1 MLSLLMFMEFFS
13 NLFMKLIVKTMLF
26 TMSVI
31 EMVTILYKVVGHH
44 KGANNTMS
52 FYYFEVG
59 GGGDY
64 DVTLLGLLAI
74 YQKIFCSFLHPTSPT
89 TNIQCHLK
97 HLNQFLKHFQNW
109 VSWDWLLHWELHSVL
124 TNTSINF
131 IKYKFYEIQIWLN
144 AALIV
149 GDVCVLC

>member
-1 MLSLLMFMEFFS
+1 
-13 NLFMKLIVKTMLF
+13 
-26 TMSVI
+26 
-31 EMVTILYKVVGHH
+31 
-44 KGANNTMS
+44 MS

-109 VSWDWLLHWELHSVL
+109 VSWDWLLHCAECQQG
-124 TNTSINF
+124 F
-131 IKYKFYEIQIWLN
+131 Q
-144 AALIV
+144 ALASSN
-149 GDVCVLC
+149 CQPS

>member
-1 MLSLLMFMEFFS
+1 MSGSF
-13 NLFMKLIVKTMLF
+13 KIVPTQASYILHP

-109 VSWDWLLHWELHSVL
+109 VSWDWLLHW
-124 TNTSINF
+124 
-131 IKYKFYEIQIWLN
+131 
-144 AALIV
+144 
-149 GDVCVLC
+149 

>member
-109 VSWDWLLHWELHSVL
+109 VSWDWFLHW
-124 TNTSINF
+124 
-131 IKYKFYEIQIWLN
+131 
-144 AALIV
+144 
-149 GDVCVLC
+149 